1 MDPPETS
8 VLDSVLTEERLFRSP
23 AADATF
29 HHGLLIVILLV
40 ATLARRAVAA
50 TETRATAF

>member
-8 VLDSVLTEERLFRSP
+8 DKVLLPQEGMLCSP

-50 TETRATAF
+50 AETRSTAF

>member
-40 ATLARRAVAA
+40 AALACRAVAA